1 MYPSYS
7 DCEAARL
14 TLGSGGRAARG
25 WFVLVTPQIP
35 EEMSRGRNSYTE
47 QDLRPLSLEELRG
60 NSSTTEPSDYH
71 CYLQDCVDDLL
82 KEMKEKFKGW
92 VSCSTSEQAELAYKK
107 VCILYRCPLL
117 WFLAYLPLIQAT
129 FRCGILQKDITPLF
143 CG

>member
-1 MYPSYS
+1 MAVELL
-7 DCEAARL
+7 DECNN
-14 TLGSGGRAARG
+14 LGKELQEDD
-25 WFVLVTPQIP
+25 FTFVTPQIP

-60 NSSTTEPSDYH
+60 GSSNTEPSDYH

-107 VCILYRCPLL
+107 VCTLSLTPTALGFSSL
-117 WFLAYLPLIQAT
+117 VTQ
-129 FRCGILQKDITPLF
+129 DITKGSVHIFTLQIDIRKKN
-143 CG
+143 

>member
-1 MYPSYS
+1 
-7 DCEAARL
+7 
-14 TLGSGGRAARG
+14 
-25 WFVLVTPQIP
+25 
-35 EEMSRGRNSYTE
+35 MSRGRNSYTE

-129 FRCGILQKDITPLF
+129 FRHGILQKDITPLF